1 MADNEKKWPA
11 EVFLTVFNRVEQRF
25 ILKSGRRRITSRR
38 IAKITK
44 GVLAAQAA
52 LEYSI
57 AGGDSDVS
65 NQEATSREDC

>member
-1 MADNEKKWPA
+1 MADNENKWPT
-11 EVFLTVFNRVEQRF
+11 EVFLPTFKRVQERF
-25 ILKSGRRRITSRR
+25 KWRRITSRR